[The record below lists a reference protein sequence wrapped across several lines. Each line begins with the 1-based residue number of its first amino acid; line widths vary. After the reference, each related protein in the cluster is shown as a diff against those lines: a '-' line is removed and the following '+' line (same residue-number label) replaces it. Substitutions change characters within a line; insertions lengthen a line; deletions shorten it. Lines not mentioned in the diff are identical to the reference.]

1 MVIVYC
7 QECIFSI
14 FIHLK
19 SLNFFL
25 LKTSEKNQ
33 RKLQAKSNKLKK
45 NPEKN
50 PMHIGQKLK
59 FENFS
64 LSWKVQESLNTD
76 VIRLEYKPLFN
87 LILSYYFYCYWLF
100 YYRRSAGW
108 NSIDKWSL
116 GIPGG
121 KKPKQLA
128 HWLLYFIFFW
138 QIVMY
143 CKELKENI
151 FKNGT
156 WVSLSL
162 KTVGKKITFKSKRIY
177 LMVQGPWLF
186 YDFSEKQ
193 KKSVV
198 LT

>member
-7 QECIFSI
+7 QECLFSI
-14 FIHLK
+14 FIYLK

-33 RKLQAKSNKLKK
+33 RKLQAKSN
-45 NPEKN
+45 

-64 LSWKVQESLNTD
+64 LSWKVQELLNTD

-128 HWLLYFIFFW
+128 HWLLYLFFFFFW

-143 CKELKENI
+143 CKELKKTYLKMGHG
-151 FKNGT
+151 FHFHLKLWGKNH
-156 WVSLSL
+156 
-162 KTVGKKITFKSKRIY
+162 I
-177 LMVQGPWLF
+177 
-186 YDFSEKQ
+186 
-193 KKSVV
+193 
-198 LT
+198 